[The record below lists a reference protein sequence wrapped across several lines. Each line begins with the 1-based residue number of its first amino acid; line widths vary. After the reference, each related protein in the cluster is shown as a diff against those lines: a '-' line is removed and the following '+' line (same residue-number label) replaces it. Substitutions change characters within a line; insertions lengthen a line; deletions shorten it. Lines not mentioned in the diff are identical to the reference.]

1 MTKTFYTVGV
11 LFLGLTLVSSFFQNV
26 MYLRVGP
33 QILSLESFLPW
44 FFTASFVFVTGSLII
59 LKYHHYKRFW
69 SAFYT
74 GIVFTVANLC
84 RFVVFSCMLLTGKLI
99 GLNVP
104 TYIFILL
111 ASSLYGISLL
121 FSNAGRRFWL
131 KASGLLMLITS
142 LILISMFLEVTFFL
156 NIQLAGKLEKIRQW
170 ISLLY
175 GLFPALFMIN
185 FVGELRL
192 SKQENIRTT
201 SQKPLESLLAIVGVL
216 AFIQM
221 LVLGTSLI
229 SENSTTLYWQN
240 YNANKAQQLVELA
253 GGAKTYVNS
262 KNDSL
267 HYILIKPMDYDPKKE
282 YPLVVC
288 LPYGGYEA
296 SGAEFLSNDTNRV
309 KHRAFIFVPNCP
321 AGSGWGGIPNY
332 PSIDTL
338 VYKAISTLDKEPGI
352 DTKRRYVTG
361 VSRGGYGSW
370 NFICSRPDMFAA
382 AIPVSGGGDPKFA
395 SKIVNVAIWAFHGA
409 KDRNVPVSGSRD
421 MIEAIKKAGGNPKYT
436 EYPNEAHN
444 IWSRVS
450 STPGLIDWLF
460 AQKRD

>member
-1 MTKTFYTVGV
+1 MTKTFYTVGI
-11 LFLGLTLVSSFFQNV
+11 LFLGLTLVSSLFQNV
-26 MYLRVGP
+26 MYFRVGP
-33 QILSLESFLPW
+33 QTFYLKSFLPW
-44 FFTASFVFVTGSLII
+44 FFTASFISLTGSLFI
-59 LKYHHYKRFW
+59 LKYYHFKQFL

-74 GIVFTVANLC
+74 GIVFTIVNLC
-84 RFVVFSCMLLTGKLI
+84 LFIVFSYTILTGKLL
-99 GLNVP
+99 GLYAQ
-104 TYIFILL
+104 TYIFIFL
-111 ASSLYGISLL
+111 AGAVYGISLL
-121 FSNAGRRFWL
+121 FTNAGKRFWL
-131 KASGLLMLITS
+131 KAAGLFMLITC
-142 LILISMFLEVTFFL
+142 LILISIFLKVTFFP
-156 NIQLAGKLEKIRQW
+156 NIQQVGKLEKIGQW
-170 ISLLY
+170 VSLLY
-175 GLFPALFMIN
+175 GFLPGLFMMN
-185 FVGELRL
+185 FLGELRIF
-192 SKQENIRTT
+192 KQENTRTT
-201 SQKPLESLLAIVGVL
+201 TQKTFESLLGIVGVL

-229 SENSTTLYWQN
+229 GENSQTLYWQK
-240 YNANKAQQLVELA
+240 YNAAQAQQLVELA

-267 HYILIKPMDYDPKKE
+267 HYILIKPMDYDPKKK

-321 AGSGWGGIPNY
+321 PGSGWGNIPNY

-382 AIPVSGGGDPKFA
+382 AIPISGGGDPKFA

-444 IWSRVS
+444 IWNQVS
-450 STPGLIDWLF
+450 ETPGLIDWLF
-460 AQKRD
+460 EQKRN